1 MEKIEKEKL
10 IKKHKL
16 NPTRTLV
23 IGIVLIIFIGAII
36 LSLPISNNKP
46 IKFIDALFVS
56 TTSVCV
62 TGLTTVVV
70 AEQFSL
76 FRTNCNHAFN
86 TNWWFRV
93 NELFSFIINVNGK
106 KSKFIR

>member
-1 MEKIEKEKL
+1 MEKIEKEEI

-23 IGIVLIIFIGAII
+23 IGIILIILIGAII

-62 TGLTTVVV
+62 TGLTTVVIV
-70 AEQFSL
+70 EQFSL
-76 FRTNCNHAFN
+76 FRTSSNYDFN
-86 TNWWFRV
+86 TNWWFRI
-93 NELFSFIINVNGK
+93 NEFFSFTPNVNGK
-106 KSKFIR
+106 KGKFIR